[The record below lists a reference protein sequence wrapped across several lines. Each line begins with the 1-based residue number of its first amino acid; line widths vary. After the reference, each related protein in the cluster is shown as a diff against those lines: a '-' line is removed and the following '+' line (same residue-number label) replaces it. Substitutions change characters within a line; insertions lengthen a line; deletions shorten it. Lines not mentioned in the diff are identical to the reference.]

1 MIRYR
6 PDFNERANL
15 VDAYPQKAA
24 DLARQLRAWHAT
36 IPPCAAYATT
46 PSCAQFSS
54 AVFPGGGVTKIFDTK
69 TANRSKSDKG
79 LKAGFDSHYVV
90 GHNDDDGGASSN
102 DKWEDSEPDFWFD
115 STTGKH
121 VSY

>member
-6 PDFNERANL
+6 PDFNERVNL

-54 AVFPGGGVTKIFDTK
+54 AVFPGGGV
-69 TANRSKSDKG
+69 
-79 LKAGFDSHYVV
+79 V
-90 GHNDDDGGASSN
+90 GHNDGASSN
-102 DKWEDSEPDFWFD
+102 NKWEDSEPDFWFD
-115 STTGKH
+115 PMTGQH